1 MVAISEENQSYFQF
15 KVHGSSSDVGIWIGD
30 SRGHPVQKAE
40 GILNT
45 NLLAGKY
52 IVEFG
57 LGTQCY
63 PIKLNQ
69 NLELTQ
75 SEIEDG
81 PTCERPK
88 ISFEDDE

>member
-1 MVAISEENQSYFQF
+1 MITSEENQQYYQL
-15 KVHGSSSDVGIWIGD
+15 KIQGNSSNVEIWIGD
-30 SRGHPVQKAE
+30 DKGHPVQKEE
-40 GILNT
+40 GMLNT

-52 IVEFG
+52 TVEFD
-57 LGTQCY
+57 LGSQCY

-69 NLELTQ
+69 NLQLTQ

-88 ISFEDDE
+88 INLNK